1 MAPRIGNGYICRI
14 GEMYSN
20 RFLNVDLLVKSRVM
34 LAKLSW
40 LSLISNDSRPPVA
53 IMSLVDDP
61 RCWERNVS
69 NSSSNPESCILN
81 VIGLNVGVTS

>member
-40 LSLISNDSRPPVA
+40 LSLIS
-53 IMSLVDDP
+53 
-61 RCWERNVS
+61 
-69 NSSSNPESCILN
+69 CIY
-81 VIGLNVGVTS
+81 